1 MGNKINYVCIVCSTT
16 FTRKYSAIRHC
27 ASIHGGTAFFVR
39 LIDYIVGRM
48 QGRYQPS
55 SPLSYREKKK
65 NEKNLRN
72 LNSLVNSNPAASNK
86 IPASR
91 FTVRLDETKRDEY
104 HRISSAN
111 EGIESDLPKYQE
123 LATLV
128 RKHHS
133 PEVANQIMSRI
144 KRLYLGGKD
153 NVIEI
158 DKMLEIYRNIDR
170 NRRI

>member
-1 MGNKINYVCIVCSTT
+1 MSHNITYVCIVCSAT

-27 ASIHGGTAFFVR
+27 AHIHAGTAFFVR
-39 LIDYIVGRM
+39 LIDYIVGRA
-48 QGRYQPS
+48 QGLYQS
-55 SPLSYREKKK
+55 SDPLSYRRRRNTDK
-65 NEKNLRN
+65 NFRN
-72 LNSLVNSNPAASNK
+72 LHSLANRNPSASNK
-86 IPASR
+86 IPASQ
-91 FTVRLDETKRDEY
+91 FTVRSNETKKHEY
-104 HRISSAN
+104 YGINSTN
-111 EGIESDLPKYQE
+111 ESIESDLPKFQE

-133 PEVANQIMSRI
+133 VEVANQILSRI

-158 DKMLEIYRNIDR
+158 DKKLEVYRDIDR

>member
-1 MGNKINYVCIVCSTT
+1 
-16 FTRKYSAIRHC
+16 
-27 ASIHGGTAFFVR
+27 
-39 LIDYIVGRM
+39 L
-48 QGRYQPS
+48 
-55 SPLSYREKKK
+55 YRQKKK
-65 NEKNLRN
+65 NEKNLIN
-72 LNSLVNSNPAASNK
+72 MHTLVNRNPSASK

-91 FTVRLDETKRDEY
+91 FTVRLDETKKDEY
-104 HRISSAN
+104 HGINSAN

-133 PEVANQIMSRI
+133 KEVANQILSRI
-144 KRLYLGGKD
+144 KRLYIGGKD

-158 DKMLEIYRNIDR
+158 DKMLEVYRNIDR

>member
-1 MGNKINYVCIVCSTT
+1 
-16 FTRKYSAIRHC
+16 
-27 ASIHGGTAFFVR
+27 
-39 LIDYIVGRM
+39 
-48 QGRYQPS
+48 
-55 SPLSYREKKK
+55 
-65 NEKNLRN
+65 
-72 LNSLVNSNPAASNK
+72 LVNSNPAASNK